1 LKYLLRF
8 KIEVHGRVDKHDI
21 IGAIFGQT
29 EGLLG
34 TDFDLR
40 ELQDKGRI
48 GRIIVN
54 ISYKGSKTTGE
65 LEIPS
70 NLSRPETAV
79 LAAMIET
86 IDKVGPYDSKIEL
99 AEIKDLRLEKLGK
112 IVERAKEI
120 LENWREKAPDAK
132 EVLKQVS
139 KPPRKPEIIE
149 YGPEKLPAGPG
160 IESSDTIILVEGRAD
175 VQNLLRYGY
184 TNVIAL
190 GGAKEKIPDTIKK
203 LIEKKKV
210 VAFVDGDRGGDL
222 ILKTLLHEAKIDFVA
237 RAPPGKEVEDLT
249 GREITAALK
258 EMVPAQKYMKKLGIP
273 VPEEK
278 PVIQE
283 KPGPPQLKPEKPVE
297 AEKPREEIIEIPK
310 NVVETIKDLKGT
322 LEAVLFDGD
331 WNIVKRVPVRELYN
345 TLETLEDN
353 VNAVF
358 MDGII
363 TQRILD
369 AAARKGIKLIVGV
382 KAQKIGVRPEGVRFF
397 TFNEL
402 FG

>member
-1 LKYLLRF
+1 MLKYLLRF
-8 KIEVHGRVDKHDI
+8 KIDVHGRVDKHDI

-34 TDFDLR
+34 EDFDLR

-99 AEIKDLRLEKLGK
+99 LEIKDLRLEKLGR

-120 LENWREKAPDAK
+120 LENWREKAPDAR
-132 EVLKQVS
+132 EVLKEVS
-139 KPPRKPEIIE
+139 KPPKKPEIVE

-160 IESSDTIILVEGRAD
+160 IDTSDTIILVEGRAD

-184 TNVIAL
+184 TNVIAM
-190 GGAKEKIPDTIKK
+190 GGAKEKVPETIKK
-203 LIEKKKV
+203 LSQKKKV
-210 VAFVDGDRGGDL
+210 VAFVDGDRGGEL
-222 ILKTLLHEAKIDFVA
+222 ILKTLLHEAKIDYVA

-249 GREITAALK
+249 SREITSALK
-258 EMVPAQKYMKKLGIP
+258 EMVPAQKYMKKLGIQIAEERAP
-273 VPEEK
+273 PEKPPTPKKPDEVEK
-278 PVIQE
+278 PV
-283 KPGPPQLKPEKPVE
+283 K
-297 AEKPREEIIEIPK
+297 EEIIEIPK
-310 NVVETIKDLKGT
+310 EAVDIARDLKGT
-322 LEAVLFDGD
+322 LEAVLFDEK
-331 WNIVKRVPVRELYN
+331 WKPVKRVPVRELYN
-345 TLETLEDN
+345 TLESLDGG
-353 VNAVF
+353 VKAVF

-363 TQRILD
+363 TQRVLD
-369 AAARKGIKLIVGV
+369 VAARKGVKLIVGV
-382 KAQKIGVRPEGVRFF
+382 KAQKIGVRPEGVKFF

>member
-1 LKYLLRF
+1 MLKYLLRF
-8 KIEVHGRVDKHDI
+8 KIDVHGRVDKHDI

-34 TDFDLR
+34 EDFDLR

-99 AEIKDLRLEKLGK
+99 LEIKDLRLEKLGK

-120 LENWREKAPDAK
+120 LENWREKAPDAR
-132 EVLKQVS
+132 EVLKEVS
-139 KPPRKPEIIE
+139 KPPKKPEIVE

-160 IESSDTIILVEGRAD
+160 IDTSDTIILVEGRAD

-184 TNVIAL
+184 TNVIAM
-190 GGAKEKIPDTIKK
+190 GGAKEKVPETIKK
-203 LIEKKKV
+203 LSQKKKV
-210 VAFVDGDRGGDL
+210 VAFVDGDRGGEL
-222 ILKTLLHEAKIDFVA
+222 ILKTLLHEAKIDYVA

-249 GREITAALK
+249 SREITSALK
-258 EMVPAQKYMKKLGIP
+258 EMVPAQKYMKKLGIQIAEERAP
-273 VPEEK
+273 PEKPPTPKKPDEVEK
-278 PVIQE
+278 PV
-283 KPGPPQLKPEKPVE
+283 K
-297 AEKPREEIIEIPK
+297 EEIIEIPK
-310 NVVETIKDLKGT
+310 EAVDIARDLKGT
-322 LEAVLFDGD
+322 LEAVLFDEK
-331 WNIVKRVPVRELYN
+331 WKPVKRVPVRELYN
-345 TLETLEDN
+345 TLESLDGG
-353 VNAVF
+353 VKAVF

-363 TQRILD
+363 TQRVLD
-369 AAARKGIKLIVGV
+369 VAARKGVKLIVGV
-382 KAQKIGVRPEGVRFF
+382 KAQKIGVRPEGVKFF